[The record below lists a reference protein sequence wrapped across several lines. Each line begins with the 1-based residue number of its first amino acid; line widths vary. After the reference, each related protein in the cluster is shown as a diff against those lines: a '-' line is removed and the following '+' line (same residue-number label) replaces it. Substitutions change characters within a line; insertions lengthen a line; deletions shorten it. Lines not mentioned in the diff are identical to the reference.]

1 MEDQAGHGPE
11 GLKGNTVMGGDS
23 LCPLLGICLCLMHDA
38 LSA

>member
-1 MEDQAGHGPE
+1 MEDQAGHDPE
-11 GLKGNTVMGGDS
+11 CLKGNTVLGANS